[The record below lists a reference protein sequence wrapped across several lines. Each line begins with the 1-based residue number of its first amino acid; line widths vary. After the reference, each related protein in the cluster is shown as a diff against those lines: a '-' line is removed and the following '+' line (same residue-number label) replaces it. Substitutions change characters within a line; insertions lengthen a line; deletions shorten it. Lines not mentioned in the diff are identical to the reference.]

1 MVDGEASLATRA
13 AWLYFAAGMTQSE
26 VASRLNIQSTKAH
39 RLIARASREGMIR
52 VFVEGP
58 VAECVALE
66 NALAQRFGLAFCRV
80 APDLGEGDLPLKALA
95 LEGASFLRQILE
107 RGEDKVIGV
116 GHGRTLAAVVE
127 QLPQT
132 PAPDVH
138 FVSLLGGL
146 TRKFA
151 ANPFDVIHRLA
162 ERTGAEAY
170 LLPVPV
176 FANSVADRAVLMKQY
191 GIADVFALA
200 RKASLLVVGI
210 GQINREGFLV
220 SSGMIKPDEVTEL
233 KRFGACADLLGH
245 FFSADGAVLDIDLSA
260 RATSMS
266 AADLKKHR
274 IVAVAGGLP
283 KVTALRAVLRSRML
297 HGLIIDE
304 ATAQALATDKPGEHP
319 AAPKKNPSE
328 SKRKTRSDYMFDR
341 REEFVRLLR
350 RQTHQPARSARWSRQ
365 ARHCR
370 RCRQCHFRIF
380 FFTSDGR
387 GFQLEIPERQER
399 QVALEQASL
408 CRRDDRRSRRSRH

>member
-1 MVDGEASLATRA
+1 VTAVSDRLSLIDGDASLATRA
-13 AWLYFAAGMTQSE
+13 AWLYFAAGLTQSE

-66 NALAQRFGLAFCRV
+66 NELAQRFGLAFCRV
-80 APDLGEGDLPLKALA
+80 APDLGEVDLPLKALA
-95 LEGASFLRQILE
+95 LEGASFLRQVLE
-107 RGEDKVIGV
+107 RSEDKVIGV

-132 PAPDVH
+132 LARNVQ

-176 FANSVADRAVLMKQY
+176 FANSVSDRAVLMQQY

-200 RKASLLVVGI
+200 RKASLLFVGI
-210 GQINREGFLV
+210 GQVSRDGFLV
-220 SSGMIKPDEVTEL
+220 SSGMIKPDELVEL
-233 KRFGACADLLGH
+233 KRVGACADLLGH
-245 FFSADGAVLDIDLSA
+245 FFGADGRMLDTDLSA

-266 AADLKKHR
+266 GADLKKHR
-274 IVAVAGGLP
+274 IVAIAGGP
-283 KVTALRAVLRSRML
+283 AKVTALRAVLRSGVL
-297 HGLIIDE
+297 HGFITDE
-304 ATAQALATDKPGEHP
+304 ATAQALATDKPETTSG
-319 AAPKKNPSE
+319 
-328 SKRKTRSDYMFDR
+328 KT
-341 REEFVRLLR
+341 
-350 RQTHQPARSARWSRQ
+350 
-365 ARHCR
+365 
-370 RCRQCHFRIF
+370 
-380 FFTSDGR
+380 TS
-387 GFQLEIPERQER
+387 
-399 QVALEQASL
+399 
-408 CRRDDRRSRRSRH
+408 RSRKGK

>member
-95 LEGASFLRQILE
+95 LEGASFQ

-132 PAPDVH
+132 PTPDAR

-210 GQINREGFLV
+210 GQINRKGFLV

-233 KRFGACADLLGH
+233 ERFGACADLLGH

-304 ATAQALATDKPGEHP
+304 ATAEALATDKPGETSGST
-319 AAPKKNPSE
+319 KKNPG
-328 SKRKTRSDYMFDR
+328 RK
-341 REEFVRLLR
+341 
-350 RQTHQPARSARWSRQ
+350 
-365 ARHCR
+365 
-370 RCRQCHFRIF
+370 
-380 FFTSDGR
+380 
-387 GFQLEIPERQER
+387 
-399 QVALEQASL
+399 
-408 CRRDDRRSRRSRH
+408 

>member
-1 MVDGEASLATRA
+1 MVDGDASLATRA
-13 AWLYFAAGMTQSE
+13 AWLYFAAGLTQSE
-26 VASRLNIQSTKAH
+26 VASRLNIQSSKAH

-66 NALAQRFGLAFCRV
+66 NALIQRFGLTFCRV
-80 APDLGEGDLPLKALA
+80 APDLGEGELPLKALA

-116 GHGRTLAAVVE
+116 GHGRTLAALVE

-132 PAPDVH
+132 PARDIQ

-176 FANSVADRAVLMKQY
+176 FANSVADRAVLMQQY
-191 GIADVFALA
+191 GIAEVFALA
-200 RKASLLVVGI
+200 REASLLLVGI
-210 GQINREGFLV
+210 GQISGAGFLV
-220 SSGMIKPDEVTEL
+220 SSGMIKPEEVVEL
-233 KRFGACADLLGH
+233 KRVGACADLLGH
-245 FFSADGAVLDIDLSA
+245 FFSADGSMLDIDLSA

-266 AADLKKHR
+266 GVELKKHR
-274 IVAVAGGLP
+274 IVAIAGGLA
-283 KVTALRAVLRSRML
+283 KVTALRAVLRSGVL

-304 ATAQALATDKPGEHP
+304 ATAQALATDKPEATSGK
-319 AAPKKNPSE
+319 ARNKS
-328 SKRKTRSDYMFDR
+328 RK
-341 REEFVRLLR
+341 
-350 RQTHQPARSARWSRQ
+350 
-365 ARHCR
+365 
-370 RCRQCHFRIF
+370 
-380 FFTSDGR
+380 GK
-387 GFQLEIPERQER
+387 
-399 QVALEQASL
+399 
-408 CRRDDRRSRRSRH
+408 

>member
-1 MVDGEASLATRA
+1 MVDGEASLAPRA
-13 AWLYFAAGMTQSE
+13 AWLYFAAGLTQSE

-66 NALAQRFGLAFCRV
+66 NTLAQRFGLTFCRV

-95 LEGASFLRQILE
+95 LEGASFLRQNLE
-107 RGEDKVIGV
+107 RGEHKVIGV

-132 PAPDVH
+132 PARAVQ

-176 FANSVADRAVLMKQY
+176 FANSVADRSVLMTQY

-200 RKASLLVVGI
+200 RKASLLFVGI
-210 GQINREGFLV
+210 GQVSRDGFLV
-220 SSGMIKPDEVTEL
+220 SNGMIKPEEVAEL
-233 KRFGACADLLGH
+233 KRGGACADLLGH
-245 FFSADGAVLDIDLSA
+245 FFGADGRVLDINLSA

-266 AADLKKHR
+266 PADLKKHR
-274 IVAVAGGLP
+274 IVAVAGGQP
-283 KVTALRAVLRSRML
+283 KVTALSGVLRSGML
-297 HGLIIDE
+297 HGLITDE
-304 ATAQALATDKPGEHP
+304 LTASALAQDKPEDTSG
-319 AAPKKNPSE
+319 AT
-328 SKRKTRSDYMFDR
+328 RKTR
-341 REEFVRLLR
+341 
-350 RQTHQPARSARWSRQ
+350 
-365 ARHCR
+365 
-370 RCRQCHFRIF
+370 
-380 FFTSDGR
+380 GR
-387 GFQLEIPERQER
+387 K
-399 QVALEQASL
+399 
-408 CRRDDRRSRRSRH
+408 